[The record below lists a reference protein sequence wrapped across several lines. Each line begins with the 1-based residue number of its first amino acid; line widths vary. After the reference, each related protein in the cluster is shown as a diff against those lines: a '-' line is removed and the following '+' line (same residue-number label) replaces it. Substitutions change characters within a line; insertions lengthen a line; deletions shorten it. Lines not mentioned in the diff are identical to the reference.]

1 MTSRSAERPLC
12 SLRFATD
19 PLYENNLSTLL
30 ELIERTP
37 EDAVVVAPEVCL
49 SGFDYARFD
58 AAAAF
63 TEEALMA
70 LLSHVQARIL
80 ILTVIEKR
88 NGAFYNVAKVLH
100 GGSVVHEQK
109 KAKLFALGEEHL
121 YFVPGDEGGICVFEV
136 EGIKLGVLICF
147 ELRFKQLWQKL
158 EGAQIIAVPAQWGH
172 LRGTHFV
179 TLTNALAVM
188 NQCYVIAS
196 DAANADTSGESG
208 IISPFGEEARNGN
221 ALCLQGRY
229 EEKEV
234 RKMRRYLDVGID

>member
-1 MTSRSAERPLC
+1 MTSKFAERPLC

-19 PLYENNLSTLL
+19 PLYEKNLSTLL
-30 ELIERTP
+30 ELIDRSP

-49 SGFDYARFD
+49 SGFDYERFEE
-58 AAAAF
+58 AAAL
-63 TEEALMA
+63 TEEALTA
-70 LLSHVQARIL
+70 LRAHVRERIV

-88 NGAFYNVAKVLH
+88 DGAFYNVAKVLH

-121 YFVPGDEGGICVFEV
+121 HFAPGDEAEIRVFEV
-136 EGIKLGVLICF
+136 AGIKLGVLICF

-158 EGAQIIAVPAQWGH
+158 EGAQIIAVPAQWGQ
-172 LRGTHFV
+172 LRGAHFV

-208 IISPFGEEARNGN
+208 IISPFGEETRNGN

>member
-1 MTSRSAERPLC
+1 MTSRSAGRPLC

-19 PLYENNLSTLL
+19 PLYEKNLSTLL
-30 ELIERTP
+30 ELIDRCP

-49 SGFDYARFD
+49 SGFDYNRFED
-58 AAAAF
+58 AAAF
-63 TEEALMA
+63 TKEVLKA
-70 LLSHVQARIL
+70 LLPHVRERIV
-80 ILTVIEKR
+80 ILTVIEKHED
-88 NGAFYNVAKVLH
+88 AFYNIAKVLH

-109 KAKLFALGEEHL
+109 KTKLFALGEEHL
-121 YFVPGDEGGICVFEV
+121 HFRAGDEEEIGVFEV
-136 EGIKLGVLICF
+136 DGIKLGILICF
-147 ELRFKQLWQKL
+147 ELRFKRLWQQL
-158 EGAQIIAVPAQWGH
+158 EGADIIAVPAQWGN
-172 LRGTHFV
+172 LRSAHFV
-179 TLTNALAVM
+179 TLSNALAVM
-188 NQCYVIAS
+188 NQCYVVAS